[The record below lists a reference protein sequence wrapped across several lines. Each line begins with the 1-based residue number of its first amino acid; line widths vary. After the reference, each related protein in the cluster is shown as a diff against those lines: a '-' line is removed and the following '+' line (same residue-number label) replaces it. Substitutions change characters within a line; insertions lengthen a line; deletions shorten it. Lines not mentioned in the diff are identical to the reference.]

1 MTIVR
6 MGLIGVVLI
15 TLIGCGRP
23 PVDLAGQQEFDAT
36 VLDTSGMQLVLIH
49 VSWEPASL
57 EVGKL
62 AEELVNESQSGR
74 SPMQLIR
81 IDGDVAPELVERL
94 GITQYPAMLLYR
106 NGVEQAR
113 WEGPVSET
121 AVRDTLD
128 QFDVERETIT
138 PNTETPNM
146 TERTD
151 VVTFQGAPLTL
162 VGTTPA
168 VGEMAPDATLLDNEL
183 NPLSLASL
191 RGDVL
196 VLSVVPS
203 LDTPVC
209 DTQTRKFNEA
219 AAGLGEGVQVLTI
232 SMDLPFA
239 QARWCGAA
247 GIDRV
252 QTLSDHRAAAF
263 GENYGL
269 LIKELRLLTR
279 AVLVIGPDGTVQY
292 VQIVPEMTDEP
303 DYDAALAAVGALVK

>member
-121 AVRDTLD
+121 AVRDTLG